1 MSDMMWDSLYYCSF
15 NFLRELVSKVSHLC
29 HMGLRTEERTKEKI
43 LRRGDVFVVF
53 IILPAET

>member
-1 MSDMMWDSLYYCSF
+1 
-15 NFLRELVSKVSHLC
+15 
-29 HMGLRTEERTKEKI
+29 MGLRTEERTKEKI